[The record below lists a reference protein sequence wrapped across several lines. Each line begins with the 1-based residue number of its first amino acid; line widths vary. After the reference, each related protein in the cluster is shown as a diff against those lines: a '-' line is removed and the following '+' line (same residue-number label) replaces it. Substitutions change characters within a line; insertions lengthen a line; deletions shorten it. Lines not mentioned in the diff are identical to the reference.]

1 MRYLDIRSHFGGLE
15 IIERFED
22 GRDPLVLNFLQP
34 GDDSN
39 ILLQELEDY
48 DNNTSDVFPEYVEHR
63 NYIIEAY
70 L

>member
-15 IIERFED
+15 IVERFSD

-34 GDDSN
+34 GDDASA
-39 ILLQELEDY
+39 LQSALDDY
-48 DNNTSDVFPEYVEHR
+48 DASTQDVFPRYVEIR
-63 NYIIEAY
+63 NSIISAY

>member
-15 IIERFED
+15 IVEHFED

-34 GDDSN
+34 GDDASA
-39 ILLQELEDY
+39 LQSALDDY
-48 DNNTSDVFPEYVEHR
+48 DASTQDVFPRYVEIR
-63 NYIIEAY
+63 NHIISAY